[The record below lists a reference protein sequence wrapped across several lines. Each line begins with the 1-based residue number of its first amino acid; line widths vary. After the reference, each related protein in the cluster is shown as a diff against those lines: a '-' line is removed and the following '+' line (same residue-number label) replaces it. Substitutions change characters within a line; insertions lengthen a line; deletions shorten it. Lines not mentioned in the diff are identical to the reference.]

1 MADPKEAL
9 KKKIADLKDQVAKQ
23 KAAGKDSKKDPAFRQ
38 LRKTL
43 KRAQRRLAILSP
55 LNFDQ
60 KVARVAKLTDLLAKR
75 LSDLTQGAKKVQA
88 NPYVRSLKK
97 KTKSLNKRKKK
108 LDRIA
113 KKLAAKNAPPK
124 AAPPAPAVPAATAPA
139 PAAAEAP
146 AAKPA
151 AEGEKKE

>member
-9 KKKIADLKDQVAKQ
+9 KKKIADLKEKVAKEH
-23 KAAGKDSKKDPAFRQ
+23 AAGKDSKKDPALRS
-38 LRKTL
+38 LRKQL
-43 KRAQRRLAILSP
+43 KRAQRRLSLLTP
-55 LNFDQ
+55 LNHEQ
-60 KVARVAKLTDLLAKR
+60 KVARVSKLTDLLAKR
-75 LSDLTQGAKKVQA
+75 LSELTQGAKKVQA

-124 AAPPAPAVPAATAPA
+124 APPAAPAAPPAAA
-139 PAAAEAP
+139 
-146 AAKPA
+146 PA
-151 AEGEKKE
+151 AEGEKK

>member
-9 KKKIADLKDQVAKQ
+9 KKKVAELKEQVAKQ
-23 KAAGKDSKKDPAFRQ
+23 KAAGKDSKKDPAFRS
-38 LRKTL
+38 LRKQL
-43 KRAQRRLAILSP
+43 KRAQRHLALLTP
-55 LNFDQ
+55 LNHEQ
-60 KVARVAKLTDLLAKR
+60 KVARVTKLTDLLAKR
-75 LSDLTQGAKKVQA
+75 LGELTQGAKKVQA

-97 KTKSLNKRKKK
+97 KTKSLTKRKKK

-124 AAPPAPAVPAATAPA
+124 AAPAAPAA
-139 PAAAEAP
+139 PAAAP
-146 AAKPA
+146 

>member
-9 KKKIADLKDQVAKQ
+9 KKKIADLKDQIAKA
-23 KAAGKDSKKDPAFRQ
+23 KAAGKEWKKDLAVRQ
-38 LRKTL
+38 LRKSL
-43 KRAQRRLAILSP
+43 KRAQRRLALLSP
-55 LNFDQ
+55 LGFEQ

-75 LSDLTQGAKKVQA
+75 LGELTQGAKKVQA

-113 KKLAAKNAPPK
+113 KKMAAKNAPK
-124 AAPPAPAVPAATAPA
+124 AAPAPPATPAA
-139 PAAAEAP
+139 
-146 AAKPA
+146 PA
-151 AEGEKKE
+151 AEGEKKS